1 MKIASRTTA
10 GRGTGGGRKHK
21 KLWISFL
28 LTFFLTLVGM
38 SAQPGWA
45 FAKNPAPP
53 PPLASTK
60 VVFAKKTLILGK
72 QTLKVEIADTE
83 EKSAQGLM
91 FRKQL
96 PEGEGM
102 IFIFAE
108 EEPRSFWMKNTF
120 IPLSIGF
127 FDSQKKL
134 VEYFDM
140 EPTKSEMDLSPPSYS
155 SKKAAKYALEVPKG
169 WFQKHK
175 IPIGTSFEL
184 K

>member
-1 MKIASRTTA
+1 MKIIS
-10 GRGTGGGRKHK
+10 GQKFL
-21 KLWISFL
+21 KLWRGSFCAFGLAVLWL
-28 LTFFLTLVGM
+28 LLFSGKAL
-38 SAQPGWA
+38 
-45 FAKNPAPP
+45 AKDSAPP

-60 VVFAKKTLILGK
+60 VVFTKKTLILGK
-72 QTLKVEIADTE
+72 QTLKVEVADTE

-91 FRKQL
+91 FRKHL

-102 IFIFAE
+102 IFVFDE
-108 EEPRSFWMKNTF
+108 EQPRSFWMKNTF

-140 EPTKSEMDLSPPSYS
+140 EPTKSEMDLQPPSYH

-175 IPIGTSFEL
+175 IPLGTSFEL